1 MPAIKV
7 IEDLLKSGKITR
19 REFMTR
25 ISAFGMA
32 TAVSPLLLAHSAQAA
47 SPKKGGRLRAGMAGG
62 ATTDTLDPAT
72 MTDYVPLF
80 ILFGQL
86 RNCLTEVDYQGNVTP
101 EAAESWETSKD
112 AKQWIFNLRKGIDF
126 HSGKTMDAED
136 VIFSINHH
144 RKEASKSG
152 AKALLKSI
160 TDIKADGKQ
169 RVIFTLGAGDADF
182 PYIVSDYHLQ
192 IMPNGTTDFD
202 KGDGTGPYILV
213 KHEPGVRCITKRNS
227 NYWKAG
233 CGHFDEVETICI
245 SDVTARTNALKSGQV
260 DYINR
265 CERKTAHLLKRVPG
279 IQLLSATGTTHFTLP
294 MLADVPPF
302 DNNDVRLALKY
313 AVDREELVKRILRGF
328 GQVGNDHPIGPNQ
341 RYFASELPQRT
352 FDPEKARFHM
362 KKAGMEGETLK
373 LHVAD
378 AAFAGAVDTA
388 VLLQNQA
395 AKAGIKI
402 EVVREPDDGYWSNVW
417 MKKPWSACYWGGRPT
432 EDLMFSI
439 AYASDAAWNDSHWKH
454 KHFDKLLLEA
464 RAELN
469 DAKRRQMYAEMQRI
483 VRDEGSVIIPMFA
496 SIVEA
501 ASTKLKY
508 VNYAANYESDGGKL
522 AERWWFA

>member
-19 REFMTR
+19 REFVTR
-25 ISAFGMA
+25 ISALGLA
-32 TAVSPLLLAHSAQAA
+32 TAASPLLLSHTAQAE

-101 EAAESWETSKD
+101 ELAESWEASKD
-112 AKQWIFNLRKGIDF
+112 AKQWIFNLRKGIEF
-126 HSGKTMDAED
+126 HSGKTMEAED

-160 TDIKADGKQ
+160 TDIRADGKQ
-169 RVIFTLGAGDADF
+169 RVIITLNAGDADF

-192 IMPNGTTDFD
+192 IMPNGITDFD
-202 KGDGTGPYILV
+202 KGDGTGPYKLV
-213 KHEPGVRCITKRNS
+213 KHEPGVRCITKRNP

-233 CGHFDEVETICI
+233 HGHFDEVETICI

-279 IQLLSATGTTHFTLP
+279 IQLLSATGTTHYTLP
-294 MLADVPPF
+294 MFADVPPF

-313 AVDREELVKRILRGF
+313 ASDREELVKRILQKDFTRFRAG
-328 GQVGNDHPIGPNQ
+328 GQ
-341 RYFASELPQRT
+341 
-352 FDPEKARFHM
+352 
-362 KKAGMEGETLK
+362 
-373 LHVAD
+373 
-378 AAFAGAVDTA
+378 
-388 VLLQNQA
+388 
-395 AKAGIKI
+395 
-402 EVVREPDDGYWSNVW
+402 
-417 MKKPWSACYWGGRPT
+417 
-432 EDLMFSI
+432 
-439 AYASDAAWNDSHWKH
+439 
-454 KHFDKLLLEA
+454 
-464 RAELN
+464 
-469 DAKRRQMYAEMQRI
+469 
-483 VRDEGSVIIPMFA
+483 
-496 SIVEA
+496 
-501 ASTKLKY
+501 
-508 VNYAANYESDGGKL
+508 
-522 AERWWFA
+522 